1 MDEVNPM
8 TLLQQHTAAEE
19 NEFILKV
26 EQAAVATAI
35 AILGESSATGGHA
48 ERAAFSSGVLLNS
61 REEARRL
68 AHGVVTQDVDNE
80 SSDAAISNAVIALW
94 NAYAGYNP
102 N

>member
-1 MDEVNPM
+1 M
-8 TLLQQHTAAEE
+8 TLLEQHAAAED
-19 NEFILKV
+19 NEFILRV
-26 EQAAVATAI
+26 EQAAIATAI

-48 ERAAFSSGVLLNS
+48 QRAAFASSVLLNS

-68 AHGVVTQDVDNE
+68 AHGVATQDVDNGDT
-80 SSDAAISNAVIALW
+80 DAAISNAVVSLW